1 MTARLVPVQFH
12 TWLLIGPRC
21 HSEQLGPGC
30 QRRVE
35 ESADKFATLFSFQRY
50 LDFLTG
56 TNNKNSK
63 SKLEITKDYRV
74 RATTIGG
81 PNAYAPTL

>member
-1 MTARLVPVQFH
+1 MLLILRVCFGISSNHSPLPLRVWVTARLVPVQFH
-12 TWLLIGPRC
+12 TWRLIGPRC

-35 ESADKFATLFSFQRY
+35 ESAEKFATLFSFQRY

-56 TNNKNSK
+56 TNNKN
-63 SKLEITKDYRV
+63 
-74 RATTIGG
+74 
-81 PNAYAPTL
+81 